1 MKYGI
6 FFLMVVLIGL
16 LLTTIGFTADVEI
29 ALEAELANVLQAP
42 MVIADDELA
51 SDGKYVWVEG
61 EPAGHQRDHQGW
73 VEFIINIPEAGKYA
87 LWGHVIAWDGNSDS
101 FWVTWQPADPN
112 ENPQQTQNKQFRWST
127 AHGNNW
133 HWDRIN
139 HWLDEGTFDREWEF
153 DKAGETV
160 LRIGGR
166 EDATKLDAVFVT
178 SNVGAIAP
186 GQANVRL
193 PTDEDR
199 EIQTEGLAVD
209 AKGKMTTTWGSLK
222 KAYK

>member
-6 FFLMVVLIGL
+6 LFSMLIVPVF
-16 LLTTIGFTADVEI
+16 LLTSVGHGADFEI
-29 ALEAELANVLQAP
+29 ALEAELANVLQEP

-51 SDGKYVWVEG
+51 SDGKYVWMEG
-61 EPAGHQRDHQGW
+61 APLTGGGDKGW
-73 VEFIINIPEAGKYA
+73 VEFIINIPESGKYA
-87 LWGHVIAWDGNSDS
+87 LWGHVFAWDGNSDS

-112 ENPQQTQNKQFRWST
+112 ENAQVTKNTEYRWSIGT
-127 AHGNNW
+127 KNIW

-139 HWLDEGTFDREWEF
+139 HWLDAGTFDREWKF
-153 DKAGETV
+153 DKAGETI
-160 LRIGGR
+160 LRIAVR
-166 EDATKLDAVFVT
+166 EDATKLDAIFVT
-178 SNVGAIAP
+178 SKTGAAAA

-199 EIQTEGLAVD
+199 KRQVEGLAVD
-209 AKGKMTTTWGSLK
+209 AKGKVTTTWGSLK